1 MTTET
6 QVESTETT
14 SKEEAAEQAAFR
26 ESIAAA
32 RNPDAVTERQD
43 GEPEGEPTEV
53 EEVKTKQE
61 PESEPPVL
69 AGLTADQLKA
79 VLANAARLPDLEAG
93 MQRRLDQAFG
103 KIGEVIQQI
112 QALPKAGDKPAT
124 PSAAGKL
131 TAASLKRI
139 SEDFPEL
146 AEGLA
151 ADLSEIIGTG
161 TSPDVDAKLS
171 EALGS
176 IDDRINQAV
185 AKQLL
190 SFKHPD
196 YATIRDSQEHALWMT
211 TLPEDERLNYLA
223 SWDATFIG
231 DKLDDF
237 KAWRTANATSKQQR
251 NERLNAAIQPSGAGG
266 RGPAPMTED
275 EAYRAALRAA
285 RRPLVASQ

>member
-43 GEPEGEPTEV
+43 EEPGGEPTKV
-53 EEVKTKQE
+53 EEVEAKQK

-124 PSAAGKL
+124 LSAAGKL